1 MKIYLIVLYLWIAV
15 VYYHIYC
22 SERKFNNVLTL
33 FWGIMAII
41 WIWDAIKGHTTFN
54 RKYKYDFLAYLLLA
68 MPFLYPVFSVA
79 RGLTFPAIT
88 SPIMPCSVAVFSI
101 GLLLLFSE
109 KINMFIVLFLCHW
122 SMIAISKTYYFN
134 IPEDFLLASASVPAL
149 YLFFKEY
156 FANNLHKDTK
166 PKAKY
171 INILLIFICI
181 GIGALLAVTLFLGL
195 KNN

>member
-1 MKIYLIVLYLWIAV
+1 MEIFWKTIAEYNYSTWIYQLVLILIGLVLTTMLIHKPKEWLKMTLKIYLIVLYLWIAV

-134 IPEDFLLASASVPAL
+134 IPEDFL
-149 YLFFKEY
+149 
-156 FANNLHKDTK
+156 
-166 PKAKY
+166 
-171 INILLIFICI
+171 
-181 GIGALLAVTLFLGL
+181 
-195 KNN
+195 